1 MKIYIILAASFICTF
16 LFTYAFVPVVK
27 VLAEK
32 IGAIDVPKDDRR
44 MHKYP
49 IPRLGGLAIFLGFLI
64 GVLAFVG
71 LSREVIALLIGS
83 VIIVVLGI
91 IDDCKNLPARL
102 KFLVQI
108 IAATITVCIGNIKID
123 IFTNP
128 NIFSQQT
135 IINVT
140 GWLSVPITVIW
151 IVAITNAVNLI
162 DGLDGLAAGV
172 SSIAAVSLI
181 FVSAIVDQPI
191 IELLAVII
199 AAACFGFLPHNFAP
213 KGKKIIMGDTGSTFL
228 GFALAVLSV
237 QGVFKSYAIISFA
250 IPFLILGLPI
260 FDTAFAILRRL
271 FTGKGIM
278 TPDRGHIHH
287 KLVDMGFSQKQSV
300 FILYAMSCVLG
311 ITAVVLAHDN
321 ALRAML
327 ILIGVLIFVLAAAV
341 LSMKRIDR
349 HSHDSDTI
357 KVILGKSNNEKPS
370 DENTDSANKTDD
382 K

>member
-1 MKIYIILAASFICTF
+1 MKFLDINIKVYVILAAAFLCTF
-16 LFTYAFVPVVK
+16 AFTFAFVPVAK
-27 VLAEK
+27 SIAEK
-32 IGAIDVPKDDRR
+32 IGAIDLPKEERR
-44 MHKYP
+44 MHNFAL
-49 IPRLGGLAIFLGFLI
+49 PRLGGLAVFFGFLV

-71 LSREVIALLIGS
+71 LTRQIVGLLVGA
-83 VIIVVLGI
+83 VIIVILGVV
-91 IDDCKNLPARL
+91 DDSRNLPAKF

-108 IAATITVCIGNIKID
+108 VAATITVTLGDIKID

-128 NIFSQQT
+128 NIFSEQT
-135 IINVT
+135 IITVT
-140 GWLSVPITVIW
+140 SWLTIPVTVIW

-172 SSIAAVSLI
+172 SSIAAVSLV
-181 FVSAIVDQPI
+181 FVSAMVDQPI
-191 IELLAVII
+191 IELLALII

-237 QGVFKSYAIISFA
+237 QGVFKSYAVISFA

-260 FDTAFAILRRL
+260 FDTTFAILRRL
-271 FTGKGIM
+271 VTGKGIM

-287 KLVDMGFSQKQSV
+287 RLVDMGFTQKQSV

-311 ITAVVLAHDN
+311 ITAVVLAYDN

-327 ILIGVLIFVLAAAV
+327 VLAGVLIFVIAGAVITRKRNIAASEKGEA
-341 LSMKRIDR
+341 MKIIIGNQ
-349 HSHDSDTI
+349 DT
-357 KVILGKSNNEKPS
+357 EKTG
-370 DENTDSANKTDD
+370 DENK
-382 K
+382 

>member
-1 MKIYIILAASFICTF
+1 MNIYIILAASFICTF
-16 LFTYAFVPVVK
+16 LFTFAFVPVAKAV
-27 VLAEK
+27 AEK
-32 IGAIDVPKDDRR
+32 IGAIDIPKDDRR

-71 LSREVIALLIGS
+71 LSREVIGLLVGA

-91 IDDCKNLPARL
+91 IDDCKTLSAKL

-108 IAATITVCIGNIKID
+108 VAATITVCIGNIKID

-128 NIFSQQT
+128 NIFSEQA
-135 IINVT
+135 IILIAD
-140 GWLSVPITVIW
+140 WLSIPVTVLW

-228 GFALAVLSV
+228 GFSLAVLSV

-271 FTGKGIM
+271 LTGKGIM

-287 KLVDMGFSQKQSV
+287 KLVDMGFTQKQSV

-327 ILIGVLIFVLAAAV
+327 FLIGVLIFVMAAAI
-341 LSMKRIDR
+341 LSLKKSDR
-349 HSHDSDTI
+349 NSSGNDEDNI
-357 KVILGKSNNEKPS
+357 KVILGKPKEPENNS
-370 DENTDSANKTDD
+370 DNKSDNE
-382 K
+382 

>member
-1 MKIYIILAASFICTF
+1 MRFLNINIKVYIILAAAFLCTF
-16 LFTYAFVPVVK
+16 AFTFAFVPVAK
-27 VLAEK
+27 SIAEK
-32 IGAIDVPKDDRR
+32 IGAIDLPKEERR
-44 MHKYP
+44 MHNFAL
-49 IPRLGGLAIFLGFLI
+49 PRLGGLAVFFGFLV

-71 LSREVIALLIGS
+71 LTRQIVGLLVGA

-91 IDDCKNLPARL
+91 VDDSRNLPAKF

-108 IAATITVCIGNIKID
+108 IAATITVVLGDIKID

-128 NIFSQQT
+128 NIFSEQT
-135 IINVT
+135 IITVT
-140 GWLSVPITVIW
+140 SWLTIPVTVIW

-172 SSIAAVSLI
+172 SSIAAVSLV
-181 FVSAIVDQPI
+181 FVSAMVDQPI
-191 IELLAVII
+191 IELLALII

-237 QGVFKSYAIISFA
+237 QGVFKSYAVISFA

-260 FDTAFAILRRL
+260 FDTTFAILRRL
-271 FTGKGIM
+271 VTGKGIM

-287 KLVDMGFSQKQSV
+287 RLVDMGFTQKQSV

-311 ITAVVLAHDN
+311 ITAVVLAYDN

-327 ILIGVLIFVLAAAV
+327 ILAGVLIFVIAGAVITRKRNIMLAEKED
-341 LSMKRIDR
+341 SMKIIIGNP
-349 HSHDSDTI
+349 DS
-357 KVILGKSNNEKPS
+357 EKTE
-370 DENTDSANKTDD
+370 DETK
-382 K
+382 